1 MWLLARMHLVLAGVL
16 ARSFAGAAGVA
27 GVRSFAGAAG
37 AAGVRAGR
45 RGRRDHPL
53 PEIDALACY
62 LPGTGRIPS
71 SIARL

>member
-16 ARSFAGAAGVA
+16 ARSFAGALA
-27 GVRSFAGAAG
+27 RSLAGAAG
-37 AAGVRAGR
+37 ARAGR